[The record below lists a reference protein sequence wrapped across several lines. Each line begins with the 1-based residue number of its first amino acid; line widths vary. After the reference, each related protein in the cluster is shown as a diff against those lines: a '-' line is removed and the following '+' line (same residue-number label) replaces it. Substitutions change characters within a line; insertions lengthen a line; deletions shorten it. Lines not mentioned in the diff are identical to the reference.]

1 MHALTVNF
9 HNKHCNNMITGNY
22 SILLIGDSI
31 IAALPRYSNV
41 WKRYFQLLNA
51 VNYGIYG
58 DRGQNISWRCQN
70 ITSSSNP
77 QYAIIMCGTKNIKH
91 SSVEDTM
98 DGIVEISLLLRH
110 KYHPITIFA
119 CQLLSYDNNWS
130 INRVCIDV
138 INNYLCCK
146 STLNDIS

>member
-1 MHALTVNF
+1 
-9 HNKHCNNMITGNY
+9 MITGNY

-77 QYAIIMCGTKNIKH
+77 QNAIIMCGTKKHQTQLCRRHYGWDCRNFTLIKTQIPSNH
-91 SSVEDTM
+91 YICLSAP
-98 DGIVEISLLLRH
+98 LL
-110 KYHPITIFA
+110 
-119 CQLLSYDNNWS
+119 W
-130 INRVCIDV
+130 
-138 INNYLCCK
+138 
-146 STLNDIS
+146 